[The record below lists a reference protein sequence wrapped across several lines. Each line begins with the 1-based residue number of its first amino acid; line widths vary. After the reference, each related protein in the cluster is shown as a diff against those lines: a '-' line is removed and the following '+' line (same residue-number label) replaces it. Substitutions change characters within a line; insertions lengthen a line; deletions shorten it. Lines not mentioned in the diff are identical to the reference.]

1 MSPEIKVTSNSQDSG
16 VITVAF
22 ATNDD
27 ENIDAHF
34 GSAKKFHVYTISV
47 DDYEISRIIKIE
59 TKDTDKTVALLEGID
74 IVYFVNIGP
83 IAAAKIIRSG
93 IFPIKYKEVV
103 GIEDELEKLKN
114 MLGDNPPPF
123 IKKIIAQKSD
133 KKTIESEVA

>member
-1 MSPEIKVTSNSQDSG
+1 MSPEIKVTSKNQDSG
-16 VITVAF
+16 VIIVAF

-47 DDYEISRIIKIE
+47 DDYEISRIIKID

-83 IAAAKIIRSG
+83 IAAAKTIRSG

-103 GIEDELEKLKN
+103 GIEDELEKLKT
-114 MLGDNPPPF
+114 MLGTNPPPF
-123 IKKIIAQKSD
+123 IKKIIA